1 MFFLSSSYSYVKCM
15 KMIKNTSWCHLSLV
29 TLVSVTAVS
38 FLSWLI
44 HEPYLHLL
52 PSYSFGLPGSPPPLH
67 KLWCQTFFF
76 VPSISATV
84 HVSGDTELISSV
96 TGAWALL
103 FSFPFLPLSFQ
114 RKHCGKLNLLWH
126 YFLIFFFCQKFSC
139 TERSKV
145 NVSLFREMEV
155 LQIVSQSLI

>member
-1 MFFLSSSYSYVKCM
+1 MSHTFTCSLHTLLVYLVAPLPRTNFDVK
-15 KMIKNTSWCHLSLV
+15 
-29 TLVSVTAVS
+29 
-38 FLSWLI
+38 
-44 HEPYLHLL
+44 P
-52 PSYSFGLPGSPPPLH
+52 
-67 KLWCQTFFF
+67 FF
-76 VPSISATV
+76 VASISATV

-126 YFLIFFFCQKFSC
+126 YFLILFFGQKFSC

-155 LQIVSQSLI
+155 LLDCEPIANISSAVRTNSRIFHESDGSFVCLLFLPHCK